1 MAVIEHARA
10 ILAKTVRTYWAL
22 IKIVVPIAVLAQVL
36 VATGMID
43 AISPF
48 FEPLMQLYGLAP
60 ELALAWL
67 TGLFVG
73 IWGAVVIVFTLVPVE
88 AMSQADMTVLAAL
101 LLMVHALPIEQR
113 IVSQAGPG
121 FWITTAIRL
130 GGGLIFAALLH
141 LTFEMTGWLA
151 APVDPVWIPMSE
163 SEGWGGFARGLLET
177 LFWMFAILLALNVV
191 LETLRLSGVL
201 DRITHALAPFF
212 GLAGI
217 GASGVPCSIIGAFL
231 GLTYGGGMIV
241 QEARSGTMP
250 PRQIFIVCVF
260 MGFAH
265 GLIEDT
271 LVFIALGA
279 DFTSIFV
286 ARLIFSVIAS
296 ALIARRI
303 NRSPDAVFYRYC
315 FRVRAAR

>member
-1 MAVIEHARA
+1 
-10 ILAKTVRTYWAL
+10 
-22 IKIVVPIAVLAQVL
+22 
-36 VATGMID
+36 
-43 AISPF
+43 
-48 FEPLMQLYGLAP
+48 
-60 ELALAWL
+60 
-67 TGLFVG
+67 
-73 IWGAVVIVFTLVPVE
+73 
-88 AMSQADMTVLAAL
+88 
-101 LLMVHALPIEQR
+101 MVHALPIEQR

-130 GGGLIFAALLH
+130 VGGLIFAGLLH
-141 LTFEMTGWLA
+141 LTFETTGWLA

-163 SEGWGGFARGLLET
+163 SDGWAGFARGLVET
-177 LFWMFAILLALNVV
+177 LFWMLIVLLALNAV
-191 LETLRLSGVL
+191 LETLRLSGL
-201 DRITHALAPFF
+201 LERINGALAPFF

-241 QEARSGTMP
+241 QEARSGAMP

-265 GLIEDT
+265 GLVEDT
-271 LVFIALGA
+271 LVFVALGA

-296 ALIARRI
+296 AIIARRI
-303 NRSPDAVFYRYC
+303 NRTSDAVFYRHC
-315 FRVRAAR
+315 FRCRVSG

>member
-1 MAVIEHARA
+1 MTAIDHAHA
-10 ILAKTVRTYWAL
+10 ILRKTLTTYWAL

-43 AISPF
+43 AMSPV

-73 IWGAVVIVFTLVPVE
+73 IWGAVVIVFTLVPVAE
-88 AMSQADMTVLAAL
+88 MSQADMTVLASL

-113 IVSQAGPG
+113 IVAQAGPG
-121 FWITTAIRL
+121 FWITTVIRIV
-130 GGGLIFAALLH
+130 GGLIFAALLH

-163 SEGWGGFARGLLET
+163 SEGWTGFVLGLAKT
-177 LFWMFAILLALNVV
+177 LFWMFMVLLALNVV
-191 LETLRLSGVL
+191 LETLRLSGL
-201 DRITHALAPFF
+201 LERINGALAPFF

-217 GASGVPCSIIGAFL
+217 GPSGVPCSIIGAFL

-250 PRQIFIVCVF
+250 PRQIFIACVF

-265 GLIEDT
+265 GLVEDT
-271 LVFIALGA
+271 LVFVALGA

-296 ALIARRI
+296 AIIARWA
-303 NRSPDAVFYRYC
+303 NGMPEAAFYRYC
-315 FRVRAAR
+315 FRHRPPS